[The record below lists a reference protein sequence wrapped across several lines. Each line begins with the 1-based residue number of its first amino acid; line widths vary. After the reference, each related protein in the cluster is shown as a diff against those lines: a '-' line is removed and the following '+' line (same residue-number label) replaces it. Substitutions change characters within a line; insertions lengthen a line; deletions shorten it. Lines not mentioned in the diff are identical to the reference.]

1 VVGVSHSV
9 GGGGAGEVVMGSKWS
24 GEVCDY
30 KIFVITP
37 NMF

>member
-1 VVGVSHSV
+1 VIGVSHSV
-9 GGGGAGEVVMGSKWS
+9 RGAGDVVMGSNWS